1 MFAFYNPLTKEYA
14 HVEADLG
21 YEEHCSEQAEVLY
34 SFVHKGGTLY
44 TSHDRGTLE
53 NILRIRDMIETD
65 NRINYGLLHTPCDIK
80 YLQGYKI
87 VEIGH
92 VEQKYRIKTEISTG
106 YEITYRDFDGNLDEC
121 IAYMDDEVSKA
132 ANDGLLKGI
141 FLEIDGEIHRE
152 KLYDVTKFLMQKKYE
167 GE

>member
-14 HVEADLG
+14 HVEAEIG
-21 YEEHCSEQAEVLY
+21 YEQHCDDPSIQY
-34 SFVHKGGTLY
+34 SFVTIGGTMY
-44 TSHDRGTLE
+44 TSVYREQLQK
-53 NILRIRDMIETD
+53 ILDIRDGNSNVRFSLGSLD
-65 NRINYGLLHTPCDIK
+65 APCDIK

-121 IAYMDDEVSKA
+121 IAYMDDEVRTASS
-132 ANDGLLKGI
+132 NGLLKGI
-141 FLEIDGEIHRE
+141 FLEIDGAIHRE